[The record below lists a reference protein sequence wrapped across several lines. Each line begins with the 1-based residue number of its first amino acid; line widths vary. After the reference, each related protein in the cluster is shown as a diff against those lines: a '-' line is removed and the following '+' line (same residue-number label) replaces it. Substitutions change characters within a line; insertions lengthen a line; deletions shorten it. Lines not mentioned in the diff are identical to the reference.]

1 MAEIF
6 YSADADLARRQG
18 LTVAVIGH
26 GIQGRVQAL
35 NIRDSGVKNVVVG
48 SVRDE
53 SWKQAEKR
61 LLEALGTAYGEE
73 ESGA

>member
-1 MAEIF
+1 M
-6 YSADADLARRQG
+6 
-18 LTVAVIGH
+18 
-26 GIQGRVQAL
+26 
-35 NIRDSGVKNVVVG
+35 RDSGVKNVAVG

-61 LLEALGTAYGEE
+61 LREALGTAYGEE